1 MTRCLALS
9 MILIGM
15 TCMASACDALPFL
28 PRTTSSTV
36 NGLTYDAPVT
46 LTVKSGA
53 LLPGTTIAYGGKT
66 TTGAAKVLITG
77 LVAAKQTGDSVDWQ
91 GIPAPD
97 VNVSLSTRVV
107 TFDDQGINL
116 FGTAHIEIGKV
127 VLKPGDLPGSP
138 LMEFSA
144 PVSYSLAKDAFIPG
158 TTVAFAGVGAD
169 GAQFL
174 GIEGYPYR
182 KSLDSLQYTG
192 QLNPKAFLKLDL
204 RLINYSD
211 SGVVLGGTAN
221 IRISQ

>member
-1 MTRCLALS
+1 MIRYLTLS

-15 TCMASACDALPFL
+15 TLLASACSALPFL
-28 PRTTSSTV
+28 PSTTSSSAD
-36 NGLTYDAPVT
+36 GLTYDAPVT
-46 LTVKSGA
+46 LSIKSGA
-53 LLPGTTIAYGGKT
+53 MLPGTTIAYGGKT
-66 TTGAAKVLITG
+66 TTGAAKVLIAG

-91 GIPAPD
+91 GTPAPD
-97 VNVSLSTRVV
+97 VKVSLATRVV

-116 FGTAHIEIGKV
+116 FGTAHVEIAKV
-127 VLKPGDLPGSP
+127 ALKPGDLPGGA

-158 TTVAFAGVGAD
+158 TTVAFSGVGAE

-211 SGVVLGGTAN
+211 SGAVLGGTAN